1 MHKICEKRPIDPS
14 QVTRALNVKEDGLR
28 IMIDD
33 DVVSQLQEGQSMI
46 VEIKKELERDESDS
60 TEDVSVE
67 LLLKY

>member
-1 MHKICEKRPIDPS
+1 MHKICEKRLIDPS

-33 DVVSQLQEGQSMI
+33 DVVCQLQEGQSMI
-46 VEIKKELERDESDS
+46 VEIKKELERDGSDAI
-60 TEDVSVE
+60 EDVPVE